1 MLVAASVQ
9 GGRGLTAEI
18 AGVRRACIASVLAGL
33 FLLATAA
40 LAAAAPRFAAI
51 AVDAHSG
58 KVLFSRDADGQCH
71 PASLTKVMTLY
82 ILFQEMEAGRI
93 SRDTR
98 LSVSRY
104 ASSREPSKLGLKPG
118 QTIRVDDAIRA
129 IVTKSANDAATAVAE
144 GISGSESAFA
154 ARMTRTARSIGM
166 TRTTFVNASGLPNP
180 KQVTTA
186 RDMATL
192 GLRIQRD
199 FPQYYGYFALR
210 SFVWNGKRMRNHNR
224 LLGRFKGM
232 DGIKTGY
239 IRASGFNLVTSAER
253 DGKRLVGVVLGGR
266 SAVARNQYMASMLET
281 QFDKATFARSG
292 TIAAAAGDPPGY
304 SRNRVADDTTR
315 RSRMKVAEVPADA
328 GEDIAQTRQQIAKL
342 QAVIQETESKA
353 AASRRE
359 DAPARQQDDMGK
371 LAAEKL
377 KASRLAAQKQ
387 LAAKYTAGKAAE
399 KSATATAEVA
409 ADEANSKMAETSGKA
424 MTKLAEASMS
434 PPLPGKSR
442 QSLGQTF
449 ASVIVSEAEAAP
461 LDSSGEGVQA
471 SAKGDNLAAIAASE
485 PAEQAEAAPV
495 AGAWSIQVGAFPSK
509 NGAERRIEEARGFG
523 LDALKDKAAF
533 TMSVQVNGDTM
544 FRARFS
550 GFTES
555 AARSACKTLAA
566 KGMSC
571 LPLSPQG

>member
-1 MLVAASVQ
+1 M
-9 GGRGLTAEI
+9 LTAFV
-18 AGVRRACIASVLAGL
+18 ALTVLPSASE
-33 FLLATAA
+33 A
-40 LAAAAPRFAAI
+40 LAAPRFAAI

-58 KVLFSRDADGQCH
+58 KVLYSRDADGVCH

-82 ILFQEMEAGRI
+82 VLFQEMSAGRL

-98 LSVSRY
+98 LNVSNY

-154 ARMTRTARSIGM
+154 ARMTRTARAMGM
-166 TRTTFVNASGLPNP
+166 TRTTFLNASGLPNP
-180 KQVTTA
+180 GQVTSA

-210 SFVWNGKRMRNHNR
+210 SFVWNGKKMQNHNR

-253 DGKRLVGVVLGGR
+253 DGKRLVGVVMGGR
-266 SAVARNQYMASMLET
+266 SSAARNQYMASMLET
-281 QFDKATFARSG
+281 QFDKATFAKSG

-304 SRNRVADDTTR
+304 SRSNQIADDTTR
-315 RSRMKVAEVPADA
+315 RTRTKLAEVTNDS
-328 GEDIAQTRQQIAKL
+328 GEEIAQTKQQIAKL
-342 QAVIQETESKA
+342 KAVIEAAESKA
-353 AASRRE
+353 VAERDKSS
-359 DAPARQQDDMGK
+359 QQADVGK

-377 KASRLAAQKQ
+377 RTTRLQAQKQ
-387 LAAKYTAGKAAE
+387 LAAKYTVEKAPQ
-399 KSATATAEVA
+399 KNVTATAQTA
-409 ADEANSKMAETSGKA
+409 ADEANSSTAATSDDA
-424 MTKLAEASMS
+424 AAQLAEATMVPS
-434 PPLPGKSR
+434 LTGKSR
-442 QSLGQTF
+442 QGLGQTF

-461 LDSSGEGVQA
+461 VDSSDAGIQK
-471 SAKGDNLAAIAASE
+471 SAKGDNLAALVSE
-485 PAEQAEAAPV
+485 PEPTKPAT
-495 AGAWSIQVGAFPSK
+495 GNWSIQVGAFPSK
-509 NGAERRIEEARGFG
+509 GAAERRIEEARAFG
-523 LDALKDKAAF
+523 LNALDNKTPF
-533 TMSVQVNGDTM
+533 TMSVQINGETM

-555 AARSACKTLAA
+555 AARSACKSLAA

>member
-1 MLVAASVQ
+1 MFVAASVQ
-9 GGRGLTAEI
+9 GGRGLISGFA
-18 AGVRRACIASVLAGL
+18 AANRFRVL
-33 FLLATAA
+33 AA
-40 LAAAAPRFAAI
+40 LAVLIILSSASALSASPRFSAI

-58 KVLFSRDADGQCH
+58 KVLFSRDADGVCH

-82 ILFQEMEAGRI
+82 VLFEEMKAGRMTRD
-93 SRDTR
+93 SR
-98 LSVSRY
+98 LAVSQY
-104 ASSREPSKLGLKPG
+104 AASREPSKLGLKPG

-180 KQVTTA
+180 SQVTTA

-210 SFVWNGKRMRNHNR
+210 SFAWNGRTMQNHNR

-253 DGKRLVGVVLGGR
+253 DGKRLVGVVMGGK
-266 SAVARNQYMASMLET
+266 SAVARNQYMVSMLET

-304 SRNRVADDTTR
+304 SRSQVADETTR
-315 RSRMKVAEVPADA
+315 RTRGKVADISQDT
-328 GEDIAQTRQQIAKL
+328 GEEIAQTKQQIAKL
-342 QAVIQETESKA
+342 QAVIEA
-353 AASRRE
+353 AE
-359 DAPARQQDDMGK
+359 NKVVARQREVAPPKTQDDMGK

-377 KASRLAAQKQ
+377 KAARLAAQKQ
-387 LAAKYTAGKAAE
+387 LAEKYTSERAPRKLAAN
-399 KSATATAEVA
+399 AEA
-409 ADEANSKMAETSGKA
+409 AANDGASKNAIVSDEAAPQI
-424 MTKLAEASMS
+424 AEATMV
-434 PPLPGKSR
+434 PDLSR
-442 QSLGQTF
+442 KKQESHGQTF

-461 LDSSGEGVQA
+461 IDPSGEGIQTT
-471 SAKGDNLAAIAASE
+471 AKGDNLAALVPPQQVEE
-485 PAEQAEAAPV
+485 PAPADS
-495 AGAWSIQVGAFPSK
+495 AWSIQVGAFPSK
-509 NGAERRIEEARGFG
+509 NGAERRLEEARAFG
-523 LDALKDKAAF
+523 LDALADKAAF
-533 TMSVQVNGDTM
+533 TMSVQINGSTM

-550 GFTES
+550 GFTEN
-555 AARSACKTLAA
+555 AARSACRTLTA